1 MDSGREERQVDGDC
15 PPKKPAVE
23 EILKSIAP
31 VVGNDFLSF
40 DTNGYDFIASTT
52 IDPIPTGIP
61 IFVTPCIRSE
71 S

>member
-1 MDSGREERQVDGDC
+1 MDSSREERQVDSDC
-15 PPKKPAVE
+15 PPKKPAFE
-23 EILKSIAP
+23 AILKSISP

-61 IFVTPCIRSE
+61 IFVAYRVCSHT
-71 S
+71 